1 MSDPSYPAELAPH
14 TLVGSYRIVKEIGR
28 GGMGSVY
35 EAQHAVLPRRAA
47 VKVMHSELCRHPG
60 MATRMVQ
67 EASILED
74 IRHPGIVRVYEC
86 NLLADHRPWIAMELV
101 DGDTLANRLTRVKVL
116 TPAELCALLSQV
128 ADVLASVHA
137 RGIVHRDLKPDNLIL
152 TPHDPEYPMRL
163 IDWGVA
169 RLGSVGRLTMDGLT
183 PGTPIYMS
191 PEQATGKNI
200 AGPCDIYSLGVIAYE
215 ALAGEPPFDGRTL
228 AEVVCLHL
236 AGEAA
241 PLAERTTAP
250 VVLCDLIHR
259 MLRKDPSTR
268 PGAIEVRQ
276 VARALSAQLTQAP
289 EYHAYEV
296 QTHDDLGARIRG
308 AEALPAPVWS
318 DDTCVVDP
326 EALELG
332 VTQMEL
338 TPGMRKVRWTPEI
351 GAVPP
356 HGEMRGAGARPH
368 GASPGAVAQ
377 PHGDDAAYDLLTV
390 KNHRR

>member
-1 MSDPSYPAELAPH
+1 MSDPMYPAELAPH

-35 EAQHAVLPRRAA
+35 EAQHTVLPRRAA

-116 TPAELCALLSQV
+116 TPAELCALLAQV

-250 VVLCDLIHR
+250 VLLCDLIHR
-259 MLRKDPSTR
+259 MLQKDPATR
-268 PGAIEVRQ
+268 PGSIEVRQ
-276 VARALSAQLTQAP
+276 VARALVTQLAQAP
-289 EYHAYEV
+289 EYHAYEI

-308 AEALPAPVWS
+308 PELPAPVWS
-318 DDTCVVDP
+318 DETCVVDP

-332 VTQMEL
+332 TTQLEL
-338 TPGMRKVRWTPEI
+338 TPGMRRVRWTPEI
-351 GAVPP
+351 GAATPRP
-356 HGEMRGAGARPH
+356 EMRGAGARPH
-368 GASPGAVAQ
+368 AAGDDAVAQ
-377 PHGDDAAYDLLTV
+377 PHGESAAYDLLTV